1 MKASWDGFTY
11 NLDDPDFVWSINNG
25 RTEPYTRELAI
36 VKSYLKHFPSCNH
49 TYIDVG
55 GHIGT
60 TSFAYSRLFENVLAF
75 EPNKKSYDFF
85 VQNIELNGVKN
96 VKVVNK
102 GAFNKTTSVS
112 VVHHGPNSGCYYIK
126 ETEKSPSSIDTV
138 RLDDLEFDS
147 PVDFIKVDTEGSEL
161 FVLEGAKN
169 MIAKYKPLIQI
180 ETNECSDRFYG
191 YNKDRIFEFL
201 ASMGYKVLDDDN
213 SGNPFFF
220 CK

>member
-25 RTEPYTRELAI
+25 RTEPYTRELAV

-49 TYIDVG
+49 TYLDVG

-60 TSFAYSRLFENVLAF
+60 TAFAYSRLFENVLAF

-96 VKVVNK
+96 VKVINK

-112 VVHHGPNSGCYYIK
+112 FVHHGPNSGCYYIK

-138 RLDDLEFDS
+138 RLDDLEFES
-147 PVDFIKVDTEGSEL
+147 PVDFIRPLNIENGRPC
-161 FVLEGAKN
+161 GAPFQDSTGRR
-169 MIAKYKPLIQI
+169 PLKSSKRAQ
-180 ETNECSDRFYG
+180 SARF
-191 YNKDRIFEFL
+191 E
-201 ASMGYKVLDDDN
+201 SSVV
-213 SGNPFFF
+213 
-220 CK
+220 